1 MEKTQINPW
10 RWQDAYG
17 FSQAWKIDGA
27 RSLIFVS
34 GQASISADGV
44 VMHPGNFRAQ
54 VRLTV
59 ENLQVV
65 LKEAGATLDDIV
77 KLGVY
82 LMDMGNLPDYGAV
95 QAEFFRGPMPA
106 QTVVQ
111 INSLALPGMM
121 IEVEAVAVR

>member
-82 LMDMGNLPDYGAV
+82 LVDMNNLPDYGAV
-95 QAEFFRGPMPA
+95 QAEFFKGPMPA

-111 INSLALPGMM
+111 ISSLALPGMM
-121 IEVEAVAVR
+121 IEIEAIAVR